1 MAVQLGLAINGAV
14 WAASLIG
21 VRELIVPSH
30 TSFSAVSRPA
40 ILGVG
45 FLPAGSG
52 PEHTPAT
59 AV

>member
-30 TSFSAVSRPA
+30 TSFSAVSRLA
-40 ILGVG
+40 I
-45 FLPAGSG
+45 
-52 PEHTPAT
+52 
-59 AV
+59 